1 MDIHTHRKWLYC
13 ICSAKKWICFEEG
26 SNMTKLKA
34 IVFQMNQ
41 SHCSSP
47 KKKKKLPLIIILKH
61 YLLRI
66 YRCQYFTF
74 FFFIFKLP
82 SSKQIHCFA
91 LHIQYSHFV
100 SHLFFT
106 TTILNI
112 LLCPFCRWGHWGSEK
127 GHNLSI
133 MAEQELKKRL
143 PDSKDCFIPP
153 AVYTFYHMLL
163 ILSGKK
169 KFSYFN
175 KKPWMRSTIISIAL
189 HGSLIILSTIP

>member
-1 MDIHTHRKWLYC
+1 MCCKRERQVQRDKRDRDRERHRQMDIHTHRKLLYC
-13 ICSAKKWICFEEG
+13 ICSEKQWICFEEG

-41 SHCSSP
+41 SHCFSP
-47 KKKKKLPLIIILKH
+47 KKLPLIIILKH

-66 YRCQYFTF
+66 YCCQYFT
-74 FFFIFKLP
+74 I
-82 SSKQIHCFA
+82 
-91 LHIQYSHFV
+91 V
-100 SHLFFT
+100 SHLFIT

-112 LLCPFCRWGHWGSEK
+112 LLCPFFRWGHWGSEK

-143 PDSKDCFIPP
+143 PGSKDCFIPP

-169 KFSYFN
+169 K
-175 KKPWMRSTIISIAL
+175 KKTPILTK
-189 HGSLIILSTIP
+189 SLGWEVPLLA

>member
-1 MDIHTHRKWLYC
+1 MTPKWISCVSVCCKRERQVQRDKRDRDRERHRQMDIHTHRKWLYC
-13 ICSAKKWICFEEG
+13 ICSEKQWICFEEG

-41 SHCSSP
+41 SHCFSP
-47 KKKKKLPLIIILKH
+47 KKLPLIIILKH

-66 YRCQYFTF
+66 YCCQYFT
-74 FFFIFKLP
+74 I
-82 SSKQIHCFA
+82 
-91 LHIQYSHFV
+91 V
-100 SHLFFT
+100 SHLFIT

-112 LLCPFCRWGHWGSEK
+112 LLCPFFRWGHWGSEK

-143 PDSKDCFIPP
+143 QESKDCFIPP

-169 KFSYFN
+169 K
-175 KKPWMRSTIISIAL
+175 KKTPILTK
-189 HGSLIILSTIP
+189 SLGWEVPLLA